1 MCGPFVCLLISPRW
15 PAWTW
20 TSCLAHLVLS
30 LCPSC
35 QSALFSFYS
44 SFFFSLLCFLTPP
57 WTRPVQRSCDRIPKT
72 SPSFDGLE
80 YFDIQQIFPFSILF
94 VSLCC
99 SIIWFRLGPVAT
111 TGCVGWFNLFSLS
124 FIALPCFL
132 PRLWSGC
139 LMRPICILHLG
150 LQ

>member
-1 MCGPFVCLLISPRW
+1 MCAVLLFVCLSHPGDQPGHGPVAW
-15 PAWTW
+15 PIL
-20 TSCLAHLVLS
+20 SCPCVHLVKVPFFLS
-30 LCPSC
+30 ILV
-35 QSALFSFYS
+35 
-44 SFFFSLLCFLTPP
+44 FFSLLCFLTPP

-111 TGCVGWFNLFSLS
+111 TGCVGSTCFRYHSS
-124 FIALPCFL
+124 PCLVFCL
-132 PRLWSGC
+132 DWSRR
-139 LMRPICILHLG
+139 LMRSICILHLG